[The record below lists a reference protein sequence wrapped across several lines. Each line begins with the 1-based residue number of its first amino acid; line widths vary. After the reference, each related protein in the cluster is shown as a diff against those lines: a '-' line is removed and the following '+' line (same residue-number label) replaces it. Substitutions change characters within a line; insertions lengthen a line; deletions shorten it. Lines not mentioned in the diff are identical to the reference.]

1 VTVSPS
7 DGTASVRDEELSDGP
22 GTHPAPPLTHE
33 IDTIDETRTQI
44 GETWTEGEKV
54 VDKERRGRDLDRDR
68 FNLAAA
74 ILVLFVLSS
83 AGVLV
88 LLYFLPAD
96 KLQDLRA
103 LSPLILS
110 PLATLAGT
118 GFAWFYAERQNSGGT
133 Q

>member
-1 VTVSPS
+1 VPPP
-7 DGTASVRDEELSDGP
+7 DGTASARNEGLSDDLGSTQP
-22 GTHPAPPLTHE
+22 PPLTHE

-74 ILVLFVLSS
+74 ILGLFVLSS
-83 AGVLV
+83 AGLLA
-88 LLYFLPAD
+88 LLYLLPAD

-118 GFAWFYAERQNSGGT
+118 GFAWFYAERQNS
-133 Q
+133 